1 MSKKEIIIGSRA
13 SKLALIQTNIVIKE
27 LEKYY
32 PEIVFKVKEIKT
44 IGDKILDKTLNKI
57 GGKGLFVKEI
67 EAALLKGEIDIAVH
81 SMKDVPSKFPENL
94 EISAITKREDVRD
107 VLITKEGKSFFDLKE
122 GAIIGTSS
130 LRRGAQLK
138 GLRKDINI
146 VPIRGNVQTRIRKI
160 EEMNLDGVILAAAGL
175 IRSGLE
181 DKISE
186 FFNENDVIP
195 AVGQGALGIET
206 RKDDEFIKEV
216 VSKINDKDTEV
227 AIRAERM
234 FMKILNGG
242 CHVPIGAYAF
252 IEDGKLKMEGVVA
265 AIDGK
270 EIIKASGEEELEN
283 HEKLGKDIAIEVLA
297 KGGKEILKAL
307 EGGE

>member
-1 MSKKEIIIGSRA
+1 MAKKEIIIGSRA
-13 SKLALIQTNIVIKE
+13 SKLALTQTNIVIEELKE
-27 LEKYY
+27 HY
-32 PEIVFKVKEIKT
+32 PDLNFRIKEIKT

-107 VLITKEGKSFFDLKE
+107 ILITKDGSGFDELKK

-138 GLRKDINI
+138 GLRNDINI
-146 VPIRGNVQTRIRKI
+146 VPIRGNVQTRISKI
-160 EEMNLDGVILAAAGL
+160 KEMNLDAVILAAAGL
-175 IRSGLE
+175 NRLGLKS
-181 DKISE
+181 DISM
-186 FFNENDVIP
+186 FFDINEIVP

-206 RKDDEFIKEV
+206 RKNDEFIKNI
-216 VSKINDKDTEV
+216 VSKINHEYTEI
-227 AIRAERM
+227 AIKAERT

-242 CHVPIGAYAF
+242 CHVPIGAHAF
-252 IEDGKLKMEGVVA
+252 IEDKKIKMVGLVA
-265 AIDGK
+265 DVNGDR
-270 EIIKASGEEELEN
+270 IIRIFDEDDLQN
-283 HEKLGKDIAIEVLA
+283 YEKLGKKIAEEVLNR
-297 KGGKEILKAL
+297 GGKEILDLL
-307 EGGE
+307 EDGE